1 MKSCNRRLNTY
12 NNTHNLTSNNS
23 NSTII
28 DETLNDNS
36 VDSLKNGFHLPP
48 SFSYLKHLYGKH
60 DMLSPS
66 FRRQTTNINSLRSN
80 ITFVIGIPT
89 VKRDK
94 QSYLIETIKS
104 LIDNLNNDD
113 LERLLIVIFIAEP
126 FDIEYVRTTAHQL
139 EKLYDKYIENGLIE
153 IISPPIEF
161 YPDFDKLK
169 LSLNDDKQ
177 RVKWRTKQ
185 NYDFTYLMM
194 YSSIRGKY
202 YIQLEDDVVTKP
214 GYIHIIETFIN
225 RQQNQEWFML
235 EYSSLGKSFFLIDSI
250 LN

>member
-1 MKSCNRRLNTY
+1 M
-12 NNTHNLTSNNS
+12 NNTLSPLNS
-23 NSTII
+23 NHTIF
-28 DETLNDNS
+28 DETINDNN
-36 VDSLKNGFHLPP
+36 VYSLTNGFRLPS
-48 SFSYLKHLYGKH
+48 SFSYLKHLQNKH

-66 FRRQTTNINSLRSN
+66 FHRQTTNLNYLRTNVSF
-80 ITFVIGIPT
+80 ILGIPT

-113 LERLLIVIFIAEP
+113 IERLLIVIFIAEP

-161 YPDFDKLK
+161 YPDFDQLK

-214 GYIHIIETFIN
+214 GYIHIIENFIN
-225 RQQNQEWFML
+225 RQQNPNWFML
-235 EYSSLGKSFFLIDSI
+235 EYSSLGKLVFFLDRLRELFLKIFFGN
-250 LN
+250 L